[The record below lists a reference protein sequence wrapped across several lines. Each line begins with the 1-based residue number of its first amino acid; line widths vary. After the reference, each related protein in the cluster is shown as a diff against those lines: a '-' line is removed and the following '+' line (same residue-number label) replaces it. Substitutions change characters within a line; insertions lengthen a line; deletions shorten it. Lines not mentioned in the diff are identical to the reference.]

1 MNIKEKRRFFNKLL
15 SVFEDIEYVKS
26 ANLVGSI
33 LNKNINEVSD
43 IDLVLI
49 IDKLTKKKFDEIQN
63 EIENFNFNNFDL
75 KKNVI
80 INNKFGPL
88 SWITRII

>member
-75 KKNVI
+75 KKM
-80 INNKFGPL
+80 
-88 SWITRII
+88 